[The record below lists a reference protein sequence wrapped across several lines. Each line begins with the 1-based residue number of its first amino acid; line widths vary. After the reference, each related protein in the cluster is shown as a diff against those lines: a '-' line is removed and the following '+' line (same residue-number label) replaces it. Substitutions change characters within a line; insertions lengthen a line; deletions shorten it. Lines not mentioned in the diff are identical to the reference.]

1 MRGLAALVV
10 LILPYG
16 LADAS
21 GVVALAVLALI
32 VLPGLIATRLPGWA
46 DVLRVGLC
54 LLAAGVALQW
64 RAGIGAGEMLRLAEV
79 EVLPFAGLGALG
91 WWFVTGADRSFGFG
105 QGEGRKALVTASS
118 LALLL
123 AFLTFEP
130 VGQPGFAVVLGFA
143 TLAAATHLALM
154 LVAGRTPNST
164 AGIWTIWLVEAVG
177 YATLVM
183 LIAVIRPEAPR
194 GWLITAALTI
204 TGMFLMHAPFS
215 RGFRRR

>member
-1 MRGLAALVV
+1 MRVLVALAV
-10 LILPYG
+10 LMLPYG
-16 LADAS
+16 LAVGSDA
-21 GVVALAVLALI
+21 VALVVLGLI
-32 VLPGLIATRLPGWA
+32 VLPRLIATRLPGWA
-46 DVLRVGLC
+46 DALRVGLC
-54 LLAAGVALQW
+54 LLAAGVALHW
-64 RAGIGAGEMLRLAEV
+64 RLGIGAGEMLRMAQK
-79 EVLPFAGLGALG
+79 EVLPYAGLGALG
-91 WWFVTGADRSFGFG
+91 WWLVTGADRSFGFG
-105 QGEGRKALVTASS
+105 QGEGRKALVMASS

-123 AFLTFEP
+123 AFLTYQP
-130 VGQPGFAVVLGFA
+130 IGQPGFAVVLGFA

-154 LVAGRTPNST
+154 LVAGRAPNST
-164 AGIWTIWLVEAVG
+164 ASIWTIWLVEAIG